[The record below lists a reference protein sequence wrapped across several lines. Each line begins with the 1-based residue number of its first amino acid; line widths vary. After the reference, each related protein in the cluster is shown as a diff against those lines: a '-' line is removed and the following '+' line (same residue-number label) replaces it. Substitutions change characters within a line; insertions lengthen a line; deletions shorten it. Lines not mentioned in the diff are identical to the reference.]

1 MKIMQLFP
9 DREHFLQLALTN
21 SLVPVYADLAIDLET
36 PVSLYYKIVG
46 DNPGFMLES
55 AETSKNF
62 GRYSFIGAEPFLTIT
77 AHRDGL
83 ELNGDNGSE
92 SLSQEPLQA
101 LQTILNRF
109 SYPDLPGLPPFSG
122 GPVGYLSF
130 ESVATWER
138 IRGLSV
144 PDDMILGEF
153 MCCRLIIAMDHLT
166 HSAKLIYLAE
176 IPTSTKTDCQHDPA
190 PPVEQLNQIY
200 QQATVR
206 IAEIIKALQIP
217 LQLPPADFPS
227 SQRSA
232 MQPDE
237 NETIRQKYIENV
249 LKAKEYIAA
258 GDIFQVVLSHPF
270 RRPLTEKPFSLY
282 RRLRRINPSPYM
294 FFINYGQ
301 RQLVGASPE
310 MLVKLKDGEVFTCPI
325 AGTRPRGKTPAEDAR
340 LAAELLAD
348 EKERAEHAMLVDL
361 GRNDIG
367 RISLPGTVK
376 VTKMM
381 EVENFSHV
389 MHIVSEVSG
398 KLDPKYTA
406 TDTLKA
412 CFPAGTVSGAPK
424 IRAMEI
430 INELEPERRGPYAGA
445 VGYFDFRGNMDTCIT
460 IRTFS
465 MDGNEVTIQTGAGI
479 VADSV
484 PESEYQEIHHKAKVL
499 FQVLGGK

>member
-1 MKIMQLFP
+1 MRLQP
-9 DREHFLQLALTN
+9 DKEEFRRLAACHN
-21 SLVPVYADLAIDLET
+21 IVPVFADLAADLET

-46 DNPGFMLES
+46 DAPGFMLES
-55 AETSKNF
+55 AETSKSF
-62 GRYSFIGAEPFLTIT
+62 GRYSFIGVDPFLTVV
-77 AHRDGL
+77 AQADSLQLSGP
-83 ELNGDNGSE
+83 NKSE
-92 SLSQEPLQA
+92 SIKHEPLAALQSILSQYQCA
-101 LQTILNRF
+101 
-109 SYPDLPGLPPFSG
+109 DLPELPPFSG
-122 GPVGYLSF
+122 GAVGYLSF
-130 ESVATWER
+130 EAVTTWER
-138 IRGLSV
+138 IRGMDL
-144 PDDMILGEF
+144 PPGMTLGEF
-153 MCCRLIIAMDHLT
+153 MFCRLIVAMDHLT

-176 IPTSTKTDCQHDPA
+176 IPATATE
-190 PPVEQLNQIY
+190 EQRNEAY
-200 QQATVR
+200 DQAAAR
-206 IAEIIKALQIP
+206 ILQISDQLAKP
-217 LQLPPADFPS
+217 LQLPTDEPVPS
-227 SQRSA
+227 EGKPV
-232 MQPDE
+232 QPPEDAAV
-237 NETIRQKYIENV
+237 RQQYMSNV

-270 RRPLTEKPFSLY
+270 RQPLKKPPFSLY
-282 RRLRRINPSPYM
+282 RRLRRVNPSPYM
-294 FFINYGQ
+294 FYINFGQ

-310 MLVKLKDGEVFTCPI
+310 MLVKLQNDEVFTCPI
-325 AGTRPRGKTPAEDAR
+325 AGTRPRGKDAAEDAL

-348 EKERAEHAMLVDL
+348 RKECAEHAMLVDL

-367 RISLPGTVK
+367 RISLPGSVQ

-398 KLDPKYTA
+398 KLDPNYTA

-430 INELEPERRGPYAGA
+430 INELEPQRRGPYAGA

-465 MDGNEVTIQTGAGI
+465 IVGDEVTIQTGAGI

-484 PESEYQEIHHKAKVL
+484 PETEYQEIRQKAKVL
-499 FQVLGGK
+499 FQVLGGN

>member
-1 MKIMQLFP
+1 MRVQP
-9 DREHFLQLALTN
+9 DKEDFRRLAASHN
-21 SLVPVYADLAIDLET
+21 IVPVYADLAVDLET

-46 DNPGFMLES
+46 DTPGFMLES

-62 GRYSFIGAEPFLTIT
+62 GRYSFIGVEPFLTVVAQADCLQLT
-77 AHRDGL
+77 GP
-83 ELNGDNGSE
+83 NKSE
-92 SLSQEPLQA
+92 SIKHEPLAALQSILSQYQCA
-101 LQTILNRF
+101 
-109 SYPDLPGLPPFSG
+109 DLPGLPPFSG
-122 GPVGYLSF
+122 GAVGYLSF
-130 ESVATWER
+130 EAVTTWER
-138 IRGLSV
+138 IRGLELP
-144 PDDMILGEF
+144 PDMTLGEF
-153 MCCRLIIAMDHLT
+153 MFCRLIVAMDHLT

-176 IPTSTKTDCQHDPA
+176 IPSTATDKVRDEIYAQA
-190 PPVEQLNQIY
+190 AARISQVSNQL
-200 QQATVR
+200 A
-206 IAEIIKALQIP
+206 KP
-217 LQLPPADFPS
+217 LQLPTDEPVPSAGKPA
-227 SQRSA
+227 
-232 MQPDE
+232 QPPE
-237 NETIRQKYIENV
+237 NAAVRQHYMANV

-270 RRPLTEKPFSLY
+270 RQTLKEPPFSLY

-294 FFINYGQ
+294 FYINFGP

-310 MLVKLKDGEVFTCPI
+310 MLVKLQHGEVFTCPI
-325 AGTRPRGKTPAEDAR
+325 AGTRPRGKDAAEDAL

-348 EKERAEHAMLVDL
+348 RKECAEHAMLVDL

-367 RISLPGTVK
+367 RISLPGTVQ

-398 KLDPKYTA
+398 KLDPLYTA

-430 INELEPERRGPYAGA
+430 INELEPHRRGPYAGA

-465 MDGNEVTIQTGAGI
+465 IDGDEVTIQTGAGI

-484 PESEYQEIHHKAKVL
+484 PETEYQEICHKAKVL
-499 FQVLGGK
+499 FQVLGGN

>member
-1 MKIMQLFP
+1 MRLYP
-9 DREHFLQLALTN
+9 DKEAFLRLAASHN
-21 SLVPVYADLAIDLET
+21 IVPVFADLSVDLET

-46 DNPGFMLES
+46 DAPGFMLES

-62 GRYSFIGAEPFLTIT
+62 GRYSFIGVEPFLTVV
-77 AHRDGL
+77 AQADGL
-83 ELNGDNGSE
+83 QLSGPDKTE
-92 SLSQEPLQA
+92 SIQQEPLAA
-101 LQTILNRF
+101 LQSIL
-109 SYPDLPGLPPFSG
+109 SQYHCADLPGLPPFSG
-122 GPVGYLSF
+122 GAVGYLSF
-130 ESVATWER
+130 EAVTTWER
-138 IRGLSV
+138 IRGLKL
-144 PDDMILGEF
+144 PPGMTLGEF
-153 MCCRLIIAMDHLT
+153 MFCRLIVAMDHLT
-166 HSAKLIYLAE
+166 HCAKLIYLAE
-176 IPTSTKTDCQHDPA
+176 IPASATDKVRDGIYAQAAARIRQVSD
-190 PPVEQLNQIY
+190 QLAN
-200 QQATVR
+200 
-206 IAEIIKALQIP
+206 P
-217 LQLPPADFPS
+217 LQLPADEPAPS
-227 SQRSA
+227 GGKPA
-232 MQPDE
+232 QPPEDLAV
-237 NETIRQKYIENV
+237 RQQYMDNV

-270 RRPLTEKPFSLY
+270 RQTLKEPPFSLY

-294 FFINYGQ
+294 FYINFGQ

-310 MLVKLKDGEVFTCPI
+310 MLVKLQHGEVFTCPI
-325 AGTRPRGKTPAEDAR
+325 AGTRPRGKDAAEDAR

-348 EKERAEHAMLVDL
+348 RKECAEHAMLVDL

-367 RISLPGTVK
+367 RISLPGTVQ

-398 KLDPKYTA
+398 KLNPNYTA

-430 INELEPERRGPYAGA
+430 ISELEPERRGPYAGA

-465 MDGNEVTIQTGAGI
+465 IAGDEVTIQTGAGI

-484 PESEYQEIHHKAKVL
+484 PETEYQEIRHKAKVL
-499 FQVLGGK
+499 FQVLGGN